1 MAAIY
6 VRDAIMGSGKT
17 TNAIDIIKRKKPK
30 YIIFAVPYLGETQ
43 RVMWNTRW
51 ESILLPPRPNSI
63 DTFTKSEALKDM
75 LDSNQRITMTHSLL
89 QRIKPDYYPTLNK
102 YTLILDEVVD
112 PIEILQTTKS
122 DIKLL
127 VDSKLIS
134 DNPSRPLIFNDPKY
148 KGTHSDL
155 KKDIERGDIYNY
167 ADKYLLRLVDP
178 NLFRS
183 FHTIY
188 ITTYRFEYST
198 LRYYFDFYG
207 IAYEIKKKQDRRF
220 RERARELINIYQ
232 GKSNEL
238 GSKRTAFSLSWY
250 KKGSDEDIRKL
261 KEKVRGVF
269 YRVFK
274 SDVDSSAFTTFKD
287 YKEGIGGK
295 EYEKKFIELNAR
307 AKNKYANKKS
317 LAYLVNRFMNPDLKR
332 YFKIRGV
339 VVDEK
344 NWALSEMIQWI
355 YRSAIRN
362 DEPID
367 IYIPSKRMRNLLE
380 EWLDV

>member
-1 MAAIY
+1 MTAIY

-17 TNAIDIIKRKKPK
+17 TNAINIIKRKKPK
-30 YIIFAVPYLGETQ
+30 HIIFAVPYLGETL

-51 ESILLPPRPNSI
+51 ESILLTPLPNSF
-63 DTFTKSEALKDM
+63 DTFTKSEALQDM
-75 LDSNQRITMTHSLL
+75 LDSNQRITTTHSLL
-89 QRIKPDYYPTLNK
+89 QRIKPDYFPTLNK
-102 YTLILDEVVD
+102 YTLILDEVID
-112 PIEILQTTKS
+112 PIEILQTTQS
-122 DIKLL
+122 DIKVL
-127 VDSKLIS
+127 VDSGCII
-134 DNPSRPLIFNDPKY
+134 DHPGYPLIFNEPNY
-148 KGTHSDL
+148 NGILSDL
-155 KKDIERGDIYNY
+155 KEKIDRGDIYNY
-167 ADKYLLRLVDP
+167 RSKYLLRLVDP

-183 FHTIY
+183 FDTIY

-207 IAYEIKKKQDRRF
+207 IAYEIKRKQDIRF
-220 RERARELINIYQ
+220 RKTAKRLINIYQ
-232 GKSNEL
+232 GKSNEI
-238 GSKRTAFSLSWY
+238 GDKRTALSLSWY
-250 KKGSDEDIRKL
+250 KKRSDEDVRKL

-269 YRVFK
+269 YRAFK
-274 SDVDSSAFTTFKD
+274 SDMDSSAFTTFKD

-295 EYEKKFIELNAR
+295 EYDKKFIELNAR

-332 YFKIRGV
+332 YFKIRGI

-355 YRSAIRN
+355 FRSAIRN